1 MRDGYVYLE
10 SAQCTT
16 KRASFIPYVFEFSA
30 LFFFV
35 LPISLIIVLYV
46 LIGIQLR
53 RSSSMHHSS
62 TSHAKDI
69 DPHHHSHQAYLPHC
83 TSSNH
88 PQTFQFNQHHS
99 NHQPQQQQQQQQ
111 SSKSKGVSTAESS
124 ASSSSSNNKNAKDQ
138 YQRTVSLSNASNA
151 QLSRQNA
158 SRRSVIKMLGE
169 SIENVTFLN

>member
-1 MRDGYVYLE
+1 MRDNYVYLE

-62 TSHAKDI
+62 TSAAGKDI
-69 DPHHHSHQAYLPHC
+69 DSHQFSHSHQAYLPHC
-83 TSSNH
+83 TSSSNH
-88 PQTFQFNQHHS
+88 PTTFQFNQHHS
-99 NHQPQQQQQQQQ
+99 NHQPQQQQ
-111 SSKSKGVSTAESS
+111 SSKSKGVSTASSS
-124 ASSSSSNNKNAKDQ
+124 ASSSSSNNNKNAKDQ

-169 SIENVTFLN
+169 

>member
-62 TSHAKDI
+62 TSTAKNI

-83 TSSNH
+83 TSSSNH
-88 PQTFQFNQHHS
+88 PPTFQFNQHHS
-99 NHQPQQQQQQQQ
+99 NHQPQQQ

-124 ASSSSSNNKNAKDQ
+124 ASSSSSSNNKNAKDQ

-158 SRRSVIKMLGE
+158 SRRSVVKMLGE